1 MEEMRSMILFV
12 IINALAISCYLL
24 GKEIQKGRRE
34 RMKRNKYLKARLSM
48 ANEDECLHNTFALYV
63 AGISELLLIVILQG
77 ELNLISI
84 PCISSAAIALCS
96 CSYQIGRNSIQ
107 RSEDDIDGNR

>member
-1 MEEMRSMILFV
+1 
-12 IINALAISCYLL
+12 
-24 GKEIQKGRRE
+24 
-34 RMKRNKYLKARLSM
+34 MKRNKYLKARLSM
-48 ANEDECLHNTFALYV
+48 ANEDECLHNTFTLYV
-63 AGISELLLIVILQG
+63 AGISELLLIAILQG

-96 CSYQIGRNSIQ
+96 CSYQIGRNTIQ